1 MAYLKGLAC
10 RLQAL
15 ASRANEFRQRNMHF
29 GVAFFV
35 YLLISVTLCA
45 VSVPFIYAWISSDQL
60 WGKAFLSALAC
71 FVCLRD
77 SIIGTRKPAWKPLP
91 EMSDAFDPIRLGRC
105 PALSAWESRA
115 KARDIVNQ
123 VPRMMSRSLLS
134 YSALLLAITL
144 FVYCAVSPL
153 WHLMEMITSA
163 LTN

>member
-1 MAYLKGLAC
+1 MAYLKSLAC

-29 GVAFFV
+29 GVAFLV
-35 YLLISVTLCA
+35 YFLISVTLCA
-45 VSVPFIYAWISSDQL
+45 ASVPFVYAWISYDQL
-60 WGKAFLSALAC
+60 WQNAVLSALAC

-77 SIIGTRKPAWKPLP
+77 SVIGTKKPAWRSLF
-91 EMSDAFDPIRLGRC
+91 EMSDAFDPIRLGRR
-105 PALSAWESRA
+105 PALGAWESRA

-134 YSALLLAITL
+134 YSTLLFAITL
-144 FVYCAVSPL
+144 IVYGGVSPL